1 VEKKGAG
8 MKLFV
13 QPKYL
18 AYCDQLTHENRKRI
32 RETEEKIQ
40 SSPTLPGLHIHPVMN
55 ELFAISVTEGIR
67 IIAQKTDEGL
77 VLHYVASHEKAY
89 RWAEEHHA
97 ANIQTFAPIER
108 LDSQGSVDL
117 IEQHRPP
124 GAPLELVKSF
134 KDFDQETNNAYSDWL
149 LTHPS
154 GFVLNIGKPITSAP
168 VKLHKARCAFIMS
181 SRFEPFIGE
190 FFYKICSDDIDALR
204 QWSRQEGQEPND
216 CKICK
221 PA

>member
-1 VEKKGAG
+1 

-18 AYCDQLTHENRKRI
+18 AYCDQLTQENRKRI

-55 ELFAISVTEGIR
+55 ELFAISVTDGIR

-77 VLHYVASHEKAY
+77 VLHYAGTHEKAY

-97 ANIQTFAPIER
+97 TNIQTFAPIER

-124 GAPLELVKSF
+124 DALKSF
-134 KDFDQETNNAYSDWL
+134 KDFDQETNNGILSKSRGAGILRSLSRGLMERAYA
-149 LTHPS
+149 
-154 GFVLNIGKPITSAP
+154 G
-168 VKLHKARCAFIMS
+168 
-181 SRFEPFIGE
+181 
-190 FFYKICSDDIDALR
+190 
-204 QWSRQEGQEPND
+204 
-216 CKICK
+216 
-221 PA
+221 